1 MGLWYEEVRHFK
13 VITTINSIN
22 KFNYF
27 FTPILKQILY
37 FKRINMDNKREF
49 EYHKL
54 GPSLVYKDS
63 PEYREIEKALSTA
76 YRNKEIKNIAITGI
90 YGSGKSSFLKT
101 YFNDRKDEKR
111 INVAIADFES
121 NIDEN
126 EMSNKIKVVERQ
138 LINQILYQ
146 IPPYKIP
153 RSKYKI
159 KYRKKWWEI
168 AYISLWICILII
180 ILLSLFD
187 TSLLNGVLEDI
198 FISNEVAKNI
208 KRICFVS
215 FIITTSIWIARRAN
229 FKFIKFNF
237 KGTESEIMEDDS
249 NELLDIEA
257 REIVYLILSSK
268 VRTVI
273 FEDLDRFN
281 DISIFIRLREI
292 NNLVNSQSKEPVRF
306 IYVIRDDLFKSKD
319 RTKFF
324 DLIIP
329 IIPAVTSHNSKGKI
343 EEIFSDIEGENLKID
358 SEVLQQ
364 ISIYIDDMRLMY
376 SIRNEYEIYSKS
388 IDSDVYSN
396 ELFAL
401 VVLKNVFP
409 RGYEELERDRGY
421 FYNILTKKNSLIIE
435 YQNSLNSKIKERE
448 DLKNL
453 IVDNLSDFLAMNIP
467 DSYQF
472 KEKSSK
478 GKIMYDWY
486 RNPESKKWVTK
497 NMIGK
502 NYNLE
507 EFIKEL
513 NESDPSLEKRLKQID
528 YKDPIVK
535 IDSLDKEI
543 DELNKKIEKRHTAKM
558 SRLLAELDDDGL
570 KKFFEE
576 GLSEEDENNITK
588 SHYFNLVRYLFL
600 SGLIDENYWIYKGY
614 FYEGQLGKEDNK
626 FINRVLSGNTIENN
640 YHLNDPDIVMEYLND
655 KDYSRKDIVNYD
667 LVSRLIEKDKS
678 KNLNSVLKVI
688 IDNKDHNAIDHIDG
702 YDYIKLNSLV
712 RLIIDRGFENF
723 EDMFNSSIV
732 PVNLKLKMAGLACE
746 YEKTDPSDKFLEF
759 ISNHSEILKMDFF
772 EDKSLILNGLNRLE
786 IKFNDVSNLKLEEY
800 VAKKIVENRLFIM
813 NFKNSFNLI
822 ANINDESVK
831 IEKFFKYLYKEQFS
845 ELKKYVYENKDDVI
859 NEYLEELNKDEIY
872 SELGEEEFI
881 DILNSDLITENK
893 LKLIKKEKT
902 VITDVSNIEYNDI
915 LTELFSNNLVLCNKE
930 NVDYYN
936 SQIGNITSIIDYI
949 NRNYKDEISFTNDIY
964 LELLN
969 CEDTDNLLYGKVANK
984 FKGQIEFI
992 NSGLGIDKYKILSSN
1007 ELIEFNK
1014 KNFDILKSEGD
1025 KYLIIEYLKSV
1036 KNVKSSEDIYEVLIE
1051 EDFTDFMREFTI
1063 EDILDNNI
1071 LNDEDS
1077 INLINGYGECI
1088 SLFDIENSKDAVK
1101 KHIIKNYFA
1110 ESDYKKIAKDFSDF
1124 NLKNEIISK
1133 LKSESNQWK
1142 SFIQNDIP
1150 LETMDLLIKES
1161 NVYEY
1166 MKIDMIEKSIN
1177 NKKYPEMWER
1187 WISEVESISNI
1198 AKVFDNKKPFYE
1210 LEEEERIVA
1219 ALKEIGIISISDKVA
1234 KTNRIILRP
1243 KKFNELLSQVE
1254 KEK

>member
-1 MGLWYEEVRHFK
+1 
-13 VITTINSIN
+13 
-22 KFNYF
+22 
-27 FTPILKQILY
+27 
-37 FKRINMDNKREF
+37 MDKKREF

-54 GPSLVYKDS
+54 GPSLVYKDG
-63 PEYREIEKALSTA
+63 PEYREAEKALNTA
-76 YRNKEIKNIAITGI
+76 YKNKEIKNIAITGI

-101 YFNDRKDEKR
+101 YFDDRKNEMR

-121 NIDEN
+121 SADQKGKEN
-126 EMSNKIKVVERQ
+126 SNKIKVVERQ

-146 IPPYKIP
+146 ISPYKIP
-153 RSKYKI
+153 RSKYRI
-159 KYRKKWWEI
+159 KYNKGWLETFLL
-168 AYISLWICILII
+168 SLWIFILIVE
-180 ILLSLFD
+180 LLSIFNSDLFND
-187 TSLLNGVLEDI
+187 FLPSNNIFKYIRMVFLTLFLFVTSV
-198 FISNEVAKNI
+198 
-208 KRICFVS
+208 
-215 FIITTSIWIARRAN
+215 WIARRAN

-273 FEDLDRFN
+273 FEDLDRFD

-343 EEIFSDIEGENLKID
+343 EEIFSDIEGKNLKID
-358 SEVLQQ
+358 YEILQQ
-364 ISIYIDDMRLMY
+364 ISIYIDDMRIMY

-472 KEKSSK
+472 KEESSK

-486 RNPESKKWVTK
+486 RNPESQKWVTK

-513 NESDPSLEKRLKQID
+513 SESDPSLEKRLKQID

-543 DELNKKIEKRHTAKM
+543 DELNKKIEKRYTAKM
-558 SRLLAELDDDGL
+558 SRLLAELDDDEL

-640 YHLNDPDIVMEYLND
+640 YHLNNPDVVMEYLND

-667 LVSRLIEKDKS
+667 LISKLIDESKS
-678 KNLNSVLKVI
+678 KNLNSVLMVI
-688 IDNKDHNAIDHIDG
+688 ILNNDLKAINHISN
-702 YDYIKLNSLV
+702 YDYLKLKKLV
-712 RLIIDRGFENF
+712 NLILDIGFENF
-723 EDMFNSSIV
+723 NYIFNSSII
-732 PVNLKLKMAGLACE
+732 PSDLKLKMSGLTCE
-746 YEKTDPSDKFLEF
+746 YNDLNPDVNF
-759 ISNHSEILKMDFF
+759 IDYIRVHSEILELDFF
-772 EDKSLILNGLNRLE
+772 EDKSLIINGLDRLKV
-786 IKFNDVSNLKLEEY
+786 KFNDVSNLELEEY
-800 VAKKIVENRLFIM
+800 VAKKIVENRLFVM
-813 NFKNSFNLI
+813 NFKNSFDLI
-822 ANINDESVK
+822 ANINDEPVK
-831 IEKFFKYLYKEQFS
+831 IEKFLKYLSEEQFS
-845 ELKKYVYENKDDVI
+845 EIKKYLYENKDDVI
-859 NEYLEELNKDEIY
+859 NDYIEELNRKETY
-872 SELGEEEFI
+872 SESGEKQFI
-881 DILNSDLITENK
+881 ELLNSDLITENK

-902 VITDVSNIEYNDI
+902 VIIEASNIEYDDI
-915 LTELFSNNLVLCNKE
+915 LTELFSHNLVLYNKE
-930 NVDYYN
+930 NIDYYYN
-936 SQIGNITSIIDYI
+936 QLGEITLIVDYI
-949 NRNYKDEISFTNDIY
+949 NIHYIGEIPFDNNIY

-969 CEDTDNLLYGKVANK
+969 CGNTDNSLYEKVSNK
-984 FKGQIEFI
+984 FNGKIEFI

-1014 KNFDILKSEGD
+1014 QNFDILKSEED
-1025 KYLIIEYLKSV
+1025 KDVIIEYLMSA
-1036 KNVKSSEDIYEVLIE
+1036 KNVRSSEEIYEVLIE
-1051 EDFTDFMREFTI
+1051 EDFTEPLREFTI
-1063 EDILDNNI
+1063 EDILDSNI
-1071 LNDEDS
+1071 LEDGDS
-1077 INLINGYGECI
+1077 IDLINNYGQCI
-1088 SLFDIENSKDAVK
+1088 SLFDIENSKDTVK
-1101 KHIIKNYFA
+1101 KHIIENYFS
-1110 ESDYKKIAKDFSDF
+1110 ESDYEKIAQDFSDF
-1124 NLKNEIISK
+1124 NFKNEIISK
-1133 LKSESNQWK
+1133 LKSESSQWK

-1161 NVYEY
+1161 NVSEY

-1177 NKKYPEMWER
+1177 NREYPDMWGE
-1187 WISEVESISNI
+1187 WISVVETISKI
-1198 AKVFDNKKPFYE
+1198 ATVFNNKRPFYK
-1210 LEEEERIVA
+1210 LEEEERITT
-1219 ALKEIGIISISDKVA
+1219 ALKEIGIISISDKVSN
-1234 KTNRIILRP
+1234 TNQIFLRP
-1243 KKFNELLSQVE
+1243 KKFDELLSQVK